1 MLDTKLKV
9 FRDMEPYSL
18 RDIVGKIIPG
28 APGWVGCCYRL
39 SPDYP
44 MVDWY
49 YGFQKNAV
57 VRPFAESPV
66 YDGISTVQERKAD
79 KANGKTKAA
88 AKPGECILL
97 KENERSLREI
107 GPIGCSTLV
116 LSKPHWKV
124 DREVV
129 EKDGIK
135 LVRDGYEA
143 GQCLGLNWIAMDAA
157 TSYALKLPCY
167 TAVQALLGGRG
178 QPRLV
183 DSPVEPV
190 TCAPDACLRYAFET
204 YAASFGGNSSTS
216 MDKRLTIGHLFE
228 HLASS
233 TPGLFAL
240 SSEGIGRI
248 IELEFKQGYADEFK
262 RRLTISANGV
272 RPQKPKSA
280 YQLFCAAVRAE
291 MLAGASGDGASA
303 IAGSGAA
310 VESPDGNEEDDE
322 EDVPAPTTRLDRQV
336 QQKWRE
342 FKEQQAD
349 GGGGKYEIEA
359 AAERRLMRPQT
370 ELWLKTYHQ
379 QSPLPPPW
387 LPVAASSQSQ
397 APKIRAKAPA
407 AVLPRDATGP
417 APVPLRVDP
426 IPYMDVEEPQIPDE
440 APMPDS
446 RRKRKPKSYF
456 GD

>member
-1 MLDTKLKV
+1 MFASSAILHLTHNDLYGRGVDSTLTKLGLRTTV
-9 FRDMEPYSL
+9 HFGDRQNRSL
-18 RDIVGKIIPG
+18 IPLDEFARADSCCLQECAFTIGIVGLRRQW
-28 APGWVGCCYRL
+28 APYERA
-39 SPDYP
+39 SNERDQ
-44 MVDWY
+44 DI
-49 YGFQKNAV
+49 AV
-57 VRPFAESPV
+57 VNVLWNAPFARETPWCNEFIGKMF
-66 YDGISTVQERKAD
+66 GIGDSRIA
-79 KANGKTKAA
+79 
-88 AKPGECILL
+88 
-97 KENERSLREI
+97 RLRA
-107 GPIGCSTLV
+107 
-116 LSKPHWKV
+116 
-124 DREVV
+124 VV
-129 EKDGIK
+129 TATS
-135 LVRDGYEA
+135 Y
-143 GQCLGLNWIAMDAA
+143 AA

-248 IELEFKQGYADEFK
+248 IELEFKQDYADEFK